1 MWQVQAILKTP
12 ADGVSKVVVL
22 VGDKTGKQKPQV
34 LAFYY
39 LPDGKHI
46 ISGDDIINFG
56 ANPFADARQQLQQ
69 HANGPYRGAAPKDL
83 ELVEFAD
90 FQCPHCKEA
99 EANMDKLVT
108 DYPKAR
114 IVFENFPIPTIHP
127 QSMLAAEYGVCVTKL
142 GGSSAFFQFAAA
154 VFDGQDG
161 LATADGAALTL
172 NSATAKAGLD
182 PAKVAA
188 CAATPEVKANVDAS
202 IQLGKDL
209 GVAEVPTLMVN
220 GRPVAATA
228 PYDSAEKDHR
238 LPGQDRRRQRPVA
251 NLKGPEFLAPAG
263 IGEPGPFWRLRNLF
277 CGGQSSQ
284 RASRARR
291 SQNWITVAIESCHQL
306 AINRGRARAS
316 QSAVGLKRQAEW
328 CAPVFHGYR
337 CCARLIAHVVLHRHV
352 SLRTVNYSARVL
364 KLNLQSSGAGVRA
377 GHARSRSKKK
387 LFGSGAIGVPTE
399 ERAHHATAPER
410 SAIIPWSGADAGPGV
425 RVPSLQVSVSGPYC
439 GVRVLAPVLRFVS
452 TK

>member
-1 MWQVQAILKTP
+1 LIRPSYRLLSAAALIALFVPALQAVAQQHVPPAPDNTAAEPSAPAPQQPDASQAGQPDAAPSAPAPSGPPVFPKPDPANFTAAAPTKEEVNAFLQNNWGYDADRMWQVQAILKTP
-12 ADGVSKVVVL
+12 ADGISRVVVL

-69 HANGPYRGAAPKDL
+69 HANGPYRGSAPKDL

-99 EANMDKLVT
+99 QANMDKLVT

-114 IVFENFPIPTIHP
+114 IVFQNYPIATIHP
-127 QSMLAAEYGVCVTKL
+127 QSTLAAEYGVCVTKL

-172 NSATAKAGLD
+172 NSATTKAGLD
-182 PAKVAA
+182 PAKVSA
-188 CAATPEVKANVDAS
+188 CAATPDVKADVDAS
-202 IQLGKDL
+202 VKLGKDL

-228 PYDSAEKDHR
+228 PYD
-238 LPGQDRRRQRPVA
+238 L
-251 NLKGPEFLAPAG
+251 LKK
-263 IGEPGPFWRLRNLF
+263 I
-277 CGGQSSQ
+277 
-284 RASRARR
+284 
-291 SQNWITVAIESCHQL
+291 IDY
-306 AINRGRARAS
+306 
-316 QSAVGLKRQAEW
+316 QAKTD
-328 CAPVFHGYR
+328 G
-337 CCARLIAHVVLHRHV
+337 
-352 SLRTVNYSARVL
+352 VN
-364 KLNLQSSGAGVRA
+364 Q
-377 GHARSRSKKK
+377 
-387 LFGSGAIGVPTE
+387 
-399 ERAHHATAPER
+399 
-410 SAIIPWSGADAGPGV
+410 
-425 RVPSLQVSVSGPYC
+425 
-439 GVRVLAPVLRFVS
+439 
-452 TK
+452 